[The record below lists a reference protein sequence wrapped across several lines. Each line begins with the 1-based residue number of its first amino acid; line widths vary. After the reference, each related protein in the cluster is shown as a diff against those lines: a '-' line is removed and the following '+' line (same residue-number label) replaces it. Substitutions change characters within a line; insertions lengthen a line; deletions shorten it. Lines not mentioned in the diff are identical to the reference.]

1 LTVSS
6 VSFQRSITYGDRTW
20 PHEVAPAMSPV
31 WAMSPTTVM
40 DLLGQRRISVR
51 HAIADSSCA
60 SSMMMCPNVHVRSA
74 AARSAAVS

>member
-1 LTVSS
+1 
-6 VSFQRSITYGDRTW
+6 
-20 PHEVAPAMSPV
+20 MSPV

-51 HAIADSSCA
+51 HAIADSSWA
-60 SSMMMCPNVHVRSA
+60 SSTMMWPNVQVRSA